1 MMRYEISTEPG
12 DVRPGD
18 LVVFRLQT
26 KNSVKWSCGPVRCFT
41 DDKDAPAIVLT
52 TGSIPEYAGY
62 ELICCI
68 KSIPDAVQLDLVTVN
83 REIARAIREAKHA
96 RHL

>member
-41 DDKDAPAIVLT
+41 DDRTRRPSCLPPARYPST
-52 TGSIPEYAGY
+52 
-62 ELICCI
+62 
-68 KSIPDAVQLDLVTVN
+68 
-83 REIARAIREAKHA
+83 RAMS
-96 RHL
+96 

>member
-1 MMRYEISTEPG
+1 MEVAVDSRIRGYPRICTVRYEISTTPE

-26 KNSVKWSCGPVRCFT
+26 KNSVKWTCGPVRCFT
-41 DDKDAPAIVLT
+41 DDKDMPAIVLT
-52 TGSIPEYAGY
+52 TGAIPEYAGY

-68 KSIPDAVQLDLVTVN
+68 RSIPDAVQLDI
-83 REIARAIREAKHA
+83 EEA
-96 RHL
+96 

>member
-26 KNSVKWSCGPVRCFT
+26 KNSVT
-41 DDKDAPAIVLT
+41 
-52 TGSIPEYAGY
+52 
-62 ELICCI
+62 
-68 KSIPDAVQLDLVTVN
+68 
-83 REIARAIREAKHA
+83 
-96 RHL
+96 

>member
-41 DDKDAPAIVLT
+41 DDKDMPAIVLT
-52 TGSIPEYAGY
+52 TGAIPEYAGY

-68 KSIPDAVQLDLVTVN
+68 KSIPDAVQLDI
-83 REIARAIREAKHA
+83 EEA
-96 RHL
+96 

>member
-26 KNSVKWSCGPVRCFT
+26 KNSVKWSCGLVRCFT

-68 KSIPDAVQLDLVTVN
+68 KSIPDAVQLDI
-83 REIARAIREAKHA
+83 EEA
-96 RHL
+96 

>member
-1 MMRYEISTEPG
+1 MRYEISTEPG

-41 DDKDAPAIVLT
+41 DDKDAPAIGL
-52 TGSIPEYAGY
+52 P
-62 ELICCI
+62 
-68 KSIPDAVQLDLVTVN
+68 P
-83 REIARAIREAKHA
+83 ARYPSTRAMS
-96 RHL
+96 

>member
-41 DDKDAPAIVLT
+41 DDKDAPAEFLGWNDHV
-52 TGSIPEYAGY
+52 
-62 ELICCI
+62 
-68 KSIPDAVQLDLVTVN
+68 
-83 REIARAIREAKHA
+83 
-96 RHL
+96 

>member
-1 MMRYEISTEPG
+1 MRFRPSPG
-12 DVRPGD
+12 TCGRATSWCSGS
-18 LVVFRLQT
+18 QT

-68 KSIPDAVQLDLVTVN
+68 KSIPDAVQLDI
-83 REIARAIREAKHA
+83 EEA
-96 RHL
+96 

>member
-41 DDKDAPAIVLT
+41 DDKDAPAVVLT

-62 ELICCI
+62 AELLHQV
-68 KSIPDAVQLDLVTVN
+68 DTRRRATRYRGGVT
-83 REIARAIREAKHA
+83 
-96 RHL
+96 

>member
-1 MMRYEISTEPG
+1 M
-12 DVRPGD
+12 
-18 LVVFRLQT
+18 
-26 KNSVKWSCGPVRCFT
+26 KWSCGPVRCFT

-68 KSIPDAVQLDLVTVN
+68 KSIPDAVQLDI
-83 REIARAIREAKHA
+83 EEA
-96 RHL
+96 

>member
-41 DDKDAPAIVLT
+41 DDKDAPAMDGRKRPGRVYAFSCNEARTLFRELYLALCAAP
-52 TGSIPEYAGY
+52 PE
-62 ELICCI
+62 
-68 KSIPDAVQLDLVTVN
+68 
-83 REIARAIREAKHA
+83 
-96 RHL
+96 

>member
-1 MMRYEISTEPG
+1 MRYEITTLPE

-26 KNSVKWSCGPVRCFT
+26 KSRVKWQCGPVRCFT

-52 TGSIPEYAGY
+52 TGAIHEYAGY
-62 ELICCI
+62 ELICCVR
-68 KSIPDAVQLDLVTVN
+68 SIPDSVQLSI
-83 REIARAIREAKHA
+83 EEAGGE
-96 RHL
+96 

>member
-41 DDKDAPAIVLT
+41 GDKDAPAIVLT
-52 TGSIPEYAGY
+52 TGAIPEYAGY

-68 KSIPDAVQLDLVTVN
+68 RSIPDAVQLDI
-83 REIARAIREAKHA
+83 EEA
-96 RHL
+96 

>member
-26 KNSVKWSCGPVRCFT
+26 KNSVKWSCGPGALLHGRQGRAGHRAYHRLDTRVRG
-41 DDKDAPAIVLT
+41 L
-52 TGSIPEYAGY
+52 
-62 ELICCI
+62 
-68 KSIPDAVQLDLVTVN
+68 
-83 REIARAIREAKHA
+83 
-96 RHL
+96 